1 MAEIEIVGGGP
12 LRGELSVQGSKNA
25 VLPMMAAAVLNQG
38 VTVIEHVPG
47 IRDVRCMMEILSSLG
62 CSCTLDKSGRLT
74 IDAERLSGSCVRK
87 EDMEKMRSSVILL
100 GPLLARQGKACI
112 YYPGGCMI
120 GKRPIDL
127 HLKAL
132 KQFGAE
138 IEEEKETGKVTASL
152 KRREGILSGAEVQL
166 PYPSVGATENA
177 IFAAVAAEGESFLS
191 GCAREPEL
199 SLIHI

>member
-87 EDMEKMRSSVILL
+87 EDMEKIGDSS
-100 GPLLARQGKACI
+100 GAAAGQAGK
-112 YYPGGCMI
+112 G
-120 GKRPIDL
+120 L
-127 HLKAL
+127 HLLSRRLHDWK
-132 KQFGAE
+132 
-138 IEEEKETGKVTASL
+138 TA
-152 KRREGILSGAEVQL
+152 
-166 PYPSVGATENA
+166 
-177 IFAAVAAEGESFLS
+177 
-191 GCAREPEL
+191 
-199 SLIHI
+199 H